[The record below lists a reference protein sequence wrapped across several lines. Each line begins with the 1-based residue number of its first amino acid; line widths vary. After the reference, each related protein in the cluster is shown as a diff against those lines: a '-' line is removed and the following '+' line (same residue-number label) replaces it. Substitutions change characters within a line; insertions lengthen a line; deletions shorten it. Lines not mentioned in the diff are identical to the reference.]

1 MSKTVNKKF
10 HGRVISVHILLERL
24 AVLFDASSDSELCEK
39 SGIGRST
46 LGNWRQRGSLPKLEV
61 LIDVAKKTG
70 ASLDY
75 LLLGNTSDSSAILDV
90 PHYGEIGAGGGDM
103 VSDGRIYEAT
113 RETPGATSAPVDAPL
128 QHLTRW
134 GGLVALT
141 VRGRSMEPLFR
152 HGDTLYIYGDDPV
165 ASDPERLIGKDCAVV
180 LAGSRE
186 GEAYIKR
193 IRRADSGEPGY
204 FNLESLNPMWPVM
217 VDMQLYQARPVRYI
231 RRAI

>member
-1 MSKTVNKKF
+1 MKGVKEQFRACVTEALKRSGDSPITAANKLNLKRDAIR
-10 HGRVISVHILLERL
+10 GVIR
-24 AVLFDASSDSELCEK
+24 
-39 SGIGRST
+39 
-46 LGNWRQRGSLPKLEV
+46 
-61 LIDVAKKTG
+61 G
-70 ASLDY
+70 ASPSIDRAAEIAEA
-75 LLLGNTSDSSAILDV
+75 LGLEFYIGPPRSETIAEPPEIV

-103 VSDGRIYEAT
+103 ASDGRIYEAT
-113 RETPGATSAPVDAPL
+113 REAPGVTSAPIDTPP

-193 IRRADSGEPGY
+193 IRRSDSGQAGF

>member
-1 MSKTVNKKF
+1 MKKMKEHFRACVTESLKRSGDSPIIAANKLNLKRDAIR
-10 HGRVISVHILLERL
+10 GVIR
-24 AVLFDASSDSELCEK
+24 
-39 SGIGRST
+39 
-46 LGNWRQRGSLPKLEV
+46 
-61 LIDVAKKTG
+61 G
-70 ASLDY
+70 ASPSIDRAAEIAEA
-75 LLLGNTSDSSAILDV
+75 LGLEFYIGPPRSEAIVEPPEMV

-103 VSDGRIYEAT
+103 VSDGRIYEAA

-152 HGDTLYIYGDDPV
+152 NGDTLYIYGDDPV

-193 IRRADSGEPGY
+193 IRRADSGEAGY

>member
-1 MSKTVNKKF
+1 MCGLRAQPENSMQTTYK
-10 HGRVISVHILLERL
+10 I
-24 AVLFDASSDSELCEK
+24 
-39 SGIGRST
+39 IG
-46 LGNWRQRGSLPKLEV
+46 W
-61 LIDVAKKTG
+61 
-70 ASLDY
+70 
-75 LLLGNTSDSSAILDV
+75 
-90 PHYGEIGAGGGDM
+90 
-103 VSDGRIYEAT
+103 
-113 RETPGATSAPVDAPL
+113 TPP

>member
-1 MSKTVNKKF
+1 MTQHF
-10 HGRVISVHILLERL
+10 LRELQDSVSQAVENEGLRPLARRL
-24 AVLFDASSDSELCEK
+24 ALPVGVLRSAIDGRNLKVETAFALAQIFGLDFY
-39 SGIGRST
+39 IGPPRIPSV
-46 LGNWRQRGSLPKLEV
+46 PEPLEV
-61 LIDVAKKTG
+61 I
-70 ASLDY
+70 
-75 LLLGNTSDSSAILDV
+75 

-113 RETPGATSAPVDAPL
+113 REAPGVTSAPIDTPP

>member
-1 MSKTVNKKF
+1 MTQHF
-10 HGRVISVHILLERL
+10 LRELQDSVSQAVENEGLRPLARRL
-24 AVLFDASSDSELCEK
+24 ALPV
-39 SGIGRST
+39 GILR
-46 LGNWRQRGSLPKLEV
+46 
-61 LIDVAKKTG
+61 
-70 ASLDY
+70 
-75 LLLGNTSDSSAILDV
+75 SAIDGRNIKVETAFGLAKTFGLDFYIGPPRIPSVPEPPEIV

-103 VSDGRIYEAT
+103 ASDGRIYEAT
-113 RETPGATSAPVDAPL
+113 REAPGATSAPIDTPP

-193 IRRADSGEPGY
+193 VRRADSGEPGY